1 MRNKNYASNIA
12 LAVVLGLALA
22 ACQIAKVIAPLGVLP
37 KLDIPNMVL
46 LALFALLCEHYI
58 APSVKRIDILMPL
71 FAALTFG
78 LLPYAAGFATG
89 MQALRLAVVGG
100 IVFTVTAWLYA
111 SVQERLSSGPVAKAA
126 PVFSALGLYLAVQ
139 CFSGMIL

>member
-1 MRNKNYASNIA
+1 MRNKNYVSNIA
-12 LAVVLGLALA
+12 LAVVLGIALA
-22 ACQIAKVIAPLGVLP
+22 ACQIAKIIAPLGVLP

-46 LALFALLCEHYI
+46 LTLVALLSEHYI
-58 APSVKRIDILMPL
+58 APSNKRIDILMPL

-78 LLPYAAGFATG
+78 LLPYVAGFTTV
-89 MQALRLAVVGG
+89 MQALKLAMVGG
-100 IVFTVTAWLYA
+100 IVFTATAWLYA
-111 SVQERLSSGPVAKAA
+111 SVQERLSTGPVAKAA